1 MAIVLSVIF
10 TLVLSGCATAS
21 KNYSWNDVKQV
32 VEPEP
37 YVPSGYLKVF
47 TPTEDHSTSEDR
59 YYLHTPYTVF
69 TENGKKVRYVDNRQ
83 EEPEVV
89 SLSPRKYV
97 VKPDIGPAT
106 GVIIEDQKFT
116 KVDLDK

>member
-1 MAIVLSVIF
+1 MKSMAIVLSVIF

-69 TENGKKVRYVDNRQ
+69 

-89 SLSPRKYV
+89 SLSPGKYV